1 MNHLLT
7 ILALFLCFSFALS
20 PMSQSIDPQAKIKQG
35 QLLLDN
41 PTENPMAI
49 EIKAAERVQK
59 PDGTEEMP
67 DTSELMVYP
76 PQLIVPPKEKRT
88 IRIQWTGQTPKS
100 EKAFRI
106 IAEQLPLEVE
116 EKKTKKTGIKMLL
129 KYIAAFYVTP
139 VDSQAKVEIES
150 IQAGEKLMVNVVN
163 TGTKHQLLQNAVLT
177 LKNDKQSLRLEG
189 EALKGLIGENI
200 LAGSK
205 RIFQI
210 PLPKNFSQ
218 DMKGSLKFD

>member
-1 MNHLLT
+1 MIHFLT
-7 ILALFLCFSFALS
+7 IFALFLCFSFSLS
-20 PMSQSIDPQAKIKQG
+20 PMSQSIDPEAKIKQG

-49 EIKAAERVQK
+49 EIRAAERIQK

-88 IRIQWTGQTPKS
+88 IRIQWTGQTPPK

-106 IAEQLPLEVE
+106 IAEQLPLNVE
-116 EKKTKKTGIKMLL
+116 EKKNKKTGIKMLL

-139 VDSQAKVEIES
+139 QSAQSKVEIES
-150 IQAGEKLMVNVVN
+150 IESKEKLFITVVN
-163 TGTKHQLLQNAVLT
+163 SGTKHQLLQNAVLS
-177 LKNDKQSLRLEG
+177 LKNEKKTLQIEG
-189 EALKGLIGENI
+189 DALKGLIGENI

-205 RIFQI
+205 RVFQI
-210 PLPKNFSQ
+210 SIPKDFSAG
-218 DMKGSLKFD
+218 MKGSLKFD